1 MIPLIYDDLNSI
13 YENIGGSVYCECVWV
28 VAVELVHL
36 SQQSTTSLS
45 GLQVLILTACPALIY
60 IYKKMLMHSDG
71 HTSVNGFGL
80 HVR

>member
-1 MIPLIYDDLNSI
+1 MYYD
-13 YENIGGSVYCECVWV
+13 CVWG

-45 GLQVLILTACPALIY
+45 ELQVLILTTCPALIY
-60 IYKKMLMHSDG
+60 IYKKTQMHSDG

-80 HVR
+80 QVR